1 MKTARL
7 VAIIIILLNKGT
19 VTARDLAERLEVS
32 TRTIYRDIE
41 ALAEAGIPVYAT
53 QGKSGGIALMENY
66 LLDRTLLNDSERE
79 SLLFAL
85 KTLQAV
91 QYPEIGLVV
100 DKLGALF
107 KNSDPADWV
116 EVEFSPWGK
125 GAGEETKFNE
135 IRQAILGQIVI
146 EFDYVDSAGSRSHRI
161 AEPAKLYFK
170 GAAWYLWAWCRE
182 RKDFRT
188 FRVTRIKNLNLRQ
201 ESFIRRPLQI
211 NDSISGGKQRK
222 PVQLKLKFQP
232 DSAYRVYDDFDDSQV
247 AKNSDGT
254 MEVKVEFIEDQWVYG
269 YLLSYGPNV
278 EVLEPKHIREIL
290 RTQMQ
295 AALQYY
301 AEENQT

>member
-7 VAIIIILLNKGT
+7 IAIVIILLNKGT
-19 VTARDLAERLEVS
+19 VTARELAVRFEVS

-53 QGKSGGIALMENY
+53 QGKSGGIAMMENY
-66 LLDRTLLNDSERE
+66 LLDRALLNDSERE

-91 QYPEIGLVV
+91 QYPEIGLMV

-107 KNSDPADWV
+107 KSSNPADWV

-135 IRQAILGQIVI
+135 IRRAILEQIVI
-146 EFDYVDSAGSRSHRI
+146 GFDYVDSTGSRSHRI

-182 RKDFRT
+182 RRDFRT
-188 FRVTRIKNLNLRQ
+188 FRVTRIKNLILTQ
-201 ESFIRRPLQI
+201 ESYKRRTLPSK
-211 NDSISGGKQRK
+211 DRKSVGKRPK

-232 DSAYRVYDDFDDSQV
+232 DSAYRVYDDFDDSLV
-247 AKNSDGT
+247 AKNPDGT
-254 MEVKVEFIEDQWVYG
+254 MEVKVEFIEDQWIYG
-269 YLLSYGPNV
+269 YLLSYGPSV
-278 EVLEPKHIREIL
+278 EVLEPEHIRDIL
-290 RTQMQ
+290 RTKML